1 MVNWFSVWE
10 PRLKNGDRRVF
21 STNGA
26 KKLYFYIQTHESES
40 LPHTTY
46 KNELK
51 IDHNSKE
58 KAETMKFLGESLGAF
73 L

>member
-1 MVNWFSVWE
+1 M
-10 PRLKNGDRRVF
+10 NGDRRVF

-26 KKLYFYIQTHESES
+26 RKLYIYIQTHESES
-40 LPHTTY
+40 LPHTTH

-58 KAETMKFLGESLGAF
+58 KAETMKFLGESLGVH

>member
-1 MVNWFSVWE
+1 MVCY
-10 PRLKNGDRRVF
+10 RVV
-21 STNGA
+21 G
-26 KKLYFYIQTHESES
+26 KHYFAMPT
-40 LPHTTY
+40 LVRDTTY